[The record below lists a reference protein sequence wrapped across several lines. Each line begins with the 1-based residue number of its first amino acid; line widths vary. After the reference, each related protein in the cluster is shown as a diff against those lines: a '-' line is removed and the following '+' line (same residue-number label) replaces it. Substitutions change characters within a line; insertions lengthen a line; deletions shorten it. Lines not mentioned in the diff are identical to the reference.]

1 MTKEQLK
8 NLAIKHRIDIIVIA
22 SLLLLSL
29 LVMLVVQLTRVE
41 GAVLEVK
48 VDGKTVGEYPL
59 ALDSVYEL
67 NGGTNVLTVKDGVAY
82 MSYSNCPDH
91 ICENKGKI
99 KYVGQTITCLPN
111 LLTVTVR
118 GESDDAVDFVS

>member
-1 MTKEQLK
+1 MTKDQLK
-8 NLAIKHRIDIIVIA
+8 NLVTKYRIDIIVVA

-29 LVMLVVQLTRVE
+29 LTLLIVNLTRVE
-41 GAVLEVK
+41 GAVAEVT
-48 VDGKTVGEYPL
+48 VDGKTVKEIPL
-59 ALDSVYEL
+59 AIDEVYEL
-67 NGGTNVLTVKDGVAY
+67 NNGTNVLTVKDGVAY

-111 LLTVTVR
+111 LLTITVR
-118 GESDDAVDFVS
+118 GESDDAVDLVS

>member
-1 MTKEQLK
+1 MTKDQVK
-8 NLAIKHRIDIIVIA
+8 NLVTKHRIDIIVVA

-29 LVMLVVQLTRVE
+29 LTLLIINLTRVE
-41 GAVLEVK
+41 GAVAEVT

-59 ALDSVYEL
+59 ALDGVYEL

-99 KYVGQTITCLPN
+99 KYVGETITCLPN

>member
-1 MTKEQLK
+1 MTKDQVK
-8 NLAIKHRIDIIVIA
+8 NLVTKYRIDIIVVA

-29 LVMLVVQLTRVE
+29 LTLLIINLTRVE
-41 GAVLEVK
+41 GAVAEVT
-48 VDGKTVGEYPL
+48 VDGKTVKEIPL
-59 ALDSVYEL
+59 AIDGVHEL

-99 KYVGQTITCLPN
+99 KYVGETITCLPN
-111 LLTVTVR
+111 LLTITVR
-118 GESDDAVDFVS
+118 GESDDGVDLVS